1 MLTSPG
7 GVHSYCSL
15 LRMGFDAIFGD
26 LLFLKCLFSLYMSVF
41 MLTLIFYLRNFP
53 LEQFGV
59 RNVGLI
65 VNTSQE
71 INVLRTFYHEFILS
85 ISTNY

>member
-59 RNVGLI
+59 RNVGL
-65 VNTSQE
+65 NSAKA
-71 INVLRTFYHEFILS
+71 
-85 ISTNY
+85 ISMSPSHK

>member
-59 RNVGLI
+59 RNVGSNLKNI
-65 VNTSQE
+65 PKSLV
-71 INVLRTFYHEFILS
+71 VRAY
-85 ISTNY
+85 YG